1 MDYFKT
7 ICLPLF
13 ITGSNSCFLG
23 CVKGVLW
30 EKIVNVFPQMN
41 NSFPQMNKTWTSVPQ
56 APDLCMVH
64 ALICSHILG
73 NYEFKKNVG
82 ALCLIWSE

>member
-7 ICLPLF
+7 LCLTLF

-41 NSFPQMNKTWTSVPQ
+41 NSFPQMNKT
-56 APDLCMVH
+56 
-64 ALICSHILG
+64 
-73 NYEFKKNVG
+73 
-82 ALCLIWSE
+82 